1 MADRIGLIYDRFF
14 CQHEIFT
21 APCDLETIKGPVPEG
36 SIYGHRFTMSLMKD
50 DREVAALK
58 YVHKVCHKQTP
69 ELPISNTIHI
79 EGLPAVVDAT
89 IDGLIPDR
97 EGYVTSAAPV
107 VNLIPSVVNG
117 GLTGYVEA
125 CDLPVVIPVPLG

>member
-1 MADRIGLIYDRFF
+1 MPMLPAGVIRPRPFDLKRLIFPLPSAAATNRTWLTAVHLRQYD
-14 CQHEIFT
+14 
-21 APCDLETIKGPVPEG
+21 AGN
-36 SIYGHRFTMSLMKD
+36 
-50 DREVAALK
+50 ALK